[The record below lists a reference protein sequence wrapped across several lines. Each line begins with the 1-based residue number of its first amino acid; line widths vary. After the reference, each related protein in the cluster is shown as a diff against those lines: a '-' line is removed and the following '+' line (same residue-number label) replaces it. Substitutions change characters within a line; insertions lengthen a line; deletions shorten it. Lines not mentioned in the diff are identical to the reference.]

1 MSQTQKNIRQQ
12 QRLVKLVDPPPGGIT
27 HVSYADA
34 QRYVRRGRARF
45 DSSGRL
51 VILYGATVDH
61 AGGGLRLNGKPNL
74 QLLVTEFSGLDAFP
88 GRAVMPPSPTVLR
101 NMGGSYRGPLRPPMM
116 RSSSNC

>member
-1 MSQTQKNIRQQ
+1 VSKKQHKRQSA
-12 QRLVKLVDPPPGGIT
+12 VTVANPPIGGDT
-27 HVSYADA
+27 HVDYATA
-34 QRYVRRGRARF
+34 KRYVRCGRARF

-51 VILYGATVDH
+51 VIKYGSSVDH
-61 AGGGLRLNGKPNL
+61 GSGGLRLKGKPNL